1 MLLEE
6 ATNFIQT
13 MYGELNYSNHTIS
26 KRITEIEK
34 EINWTG
40 TYTHTYEELNYGAK
54 MAWRNSNR
62 CVGRLF
68 WESLNVVDARD
79 IYTEQHFLDA
89 LHNHLNKATN
99 GGKIK
104 PYITIFSSTDAPKIY
119 NNQLIRYAGYE
130 DKGDPSEREIT
141 QLANHL
147 GWKGKGSDFDVLP
160 LIYQLPNSPIK
171 YHEFPA
177 SLIKEVDIEH
187 DQFPKLKD
195 LHLKWYG
202 VPIISNMNLKIGGI
216 TYPTAPFNGWYMV
229 TEIAVR
235 NFTDTYRYNLLE
247 KVAETFEFG
256 TLKNNSFNKDRTLV
270 ELNYAVYHS
279 FKSQGVSIVDHLTAA
294 KQFELFEEKEEQHH
308 RDVTGKW
315 SWLAPPLSPTLT
327 ANYHHG
333 YKNIIKDLI
342 SIIKSDTDEMSI
354 PLMYKIHEVTIH
366 HAFIL
371 FRSRRYIF
379 IFSC

>member
-256 TLKNNSFNKDRTLV
+256 TLKNNSFNKD
-270 ELNYAVYHS
+270 H
-279 FKSQGVSIVDHLTAA
+279 
-294 KQFELFEEKEEQHH
+294 
-308 RDVTGKW
+308 
-315 SWLAPPLSPTLT
+315 
-327 ANYHHG
+327 
-333 YKNIIKDLI
+333 
-342 SIIKSDTDEMSI
+342 
-354 PLMYKIHEVTIH
+354 
-366 HAFIL
+366 
-371 FRSRRYIF
+371 
-379 IFSC
+379 

>member
-34 EINWTG
+34 EINRTG

-79 IYTEQHFLDA
+79 SYTEQHFLDA

-130 DKGDPSEREIT
+130 DK
-141 QLANHL
+141 
-147 GWKGKGSDFDVLP
+147 
-160 LIYQLPNSPIK
+160 
-171 YHEFPA
+171 A
-177 SLIKEVDIEH
+177 S
-187 DQFPKLKD
+187 
-195 LHLKWYG
+195 
-202 VPIISNMNLKIGGI
+202 
-216 TYPTAPFNGWYMV
+216 
-229 TEIAVR
+229 
-235 NFTDTYRYNLLE
+235 
-247 KVAETFEFG
+247 
-256 TLKNNSFNKDRTLV
+256 
-270 ELNYAVYHS
+270 
-279 FKSQGVSIVDHLTAA
+279 
-294 KQFELFEEKEEQHH
+294 
-308 RDVTGKW
+308 
-315 SWLAPPLSPTLT
+315 
-327 ANYHHG
+327 
-333 YKNIIKDLI
+333 
-342 SIIKSDTDEMSI
+342 
-354 PLMYKIHEVTIH
+354 IHQN
-366 HAFIL
+366 A
-371 FRSRRYIF
+371 R
-379 IFSC
+379 